1 MMTIKIHQTLKYRV
15 CREYTQY
22 TKFAPSAGSA
32 ALSFALDN
40 SCFNAQK
47 TEWYEMWRSNGSVA
61 CVSILTQRL
70 ANFEF
75 NAGKSRLVIIL
86 YIVVQKMQTASLEPT
101 IWVVGG

>member
-1 MMTIKIHQTLKYRV
+1 MINDDYKNTPNTYAEYVESIHKS
-15 CREYTQY
+15 
-22 TKFAPSAGSA
+22 APSAGSA
-32 ALSFALDN
+32 ALSFALDD

-75 NAGKSRLVIIL
+75 NTGKSRLVIIL
-86 YIVVQKMQTASLEPT
+86 YIVV
-101 IWVVGG
+101 